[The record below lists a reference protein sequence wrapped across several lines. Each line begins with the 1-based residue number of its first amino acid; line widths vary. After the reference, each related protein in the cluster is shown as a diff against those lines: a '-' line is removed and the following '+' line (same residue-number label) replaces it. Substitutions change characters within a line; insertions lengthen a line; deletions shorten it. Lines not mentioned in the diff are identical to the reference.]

1 MYIIVVGGG
10 QVGFHLAKE
19 LISEGHEVLLIE
31 KDARTCDRIN
41 EDLGS
46 VCQRGDGCEATTL
59 DEVGAGRAD
68 VLIAV
73 TGEDEDNLV
82 SCQVAKVRFG
92 VRRTI
97 ARINNPKNDRIF
109 RLLGI
114 DAPVSSTQVIL
125 EHIEHEVPQ
134 HALMH
139 LMDLSR
145 FGMEIVDI
153 VLSEDSPVL
162 GRRLGDL
169 PLPPNAFVSLV
180 ISARGGPLAPQAGL
194 TLEIGDELIAVTPID
209 QEARLRRALT
219 GV

>member
-1 MYIIVVGGG
+1 MYIIIVGGG
-10 QVGFHLAKE
+10 QVGYHLAKE
-19 LISEGHEVLLIE
+19 LIAEGHEVLLIE
-31 KDARTCDRIN
+31 KDARTCERIN

-46 VCQRGDGCEATTL
+46 VCVRGDGCEAATL
-59 DEVGAGRAD
+59 EDVGAGRAD
-68 VLIAV
+68 VFIAV

-134 HALMH
+134 HPLMH

-153 VLSEDSPVL
+153 VIGDDSPVR
-162 GRRLGDL
+162 GQRLGDVLL
-169 PLPPNAFVSLV
+169 PAGAFISVV
-180 ISARGGPLAPQAGL
+180 ITSRGGPQAPNPSL
-194 TLEIGDELIAVTPID
+194 VLMPGDELIAVTPID
-209 QEARLRRALT
+209 QETRLRRMLA

>member
-10 QVGFHLAKE
+10 QVGYHLSKQ
-19 LISEGHEVLLIE
+19 LIAEGHEVLLIE

-46 VCQRGDGCEATTL
+46 VCLRGDGCEAATL

-134 HALMH
+134 HPLMH

-145 FGMEIVDI
+145 FGMEIVD
-153 VLSEDSPVL
+153 VLIGEDSPVR
-162 GRRLGDL
+162 GKRLSDL
-169 PLPPNAFVSLV
+169 ELPPNAFVSLV
-180 ISARGGPLAPQAGL
+180 ITSRDGPQAPNPSL
-194 TLEIGDELIAVTPID
+194 TLGPGDELIAGTPLD
-209 QEARLRRALT
+209 QEARLRRVLT

>member
-10 QVGFHLAKE
+10 QVGYHLTKE
-19 LISEGHEVLLIE
+19 LIAEGHEVLLVE

-46 VCQRGDGCEATTL
+46 VCVRGDGCEAATL

-134 HALMH
+134 HPLMH

-153 VLSEDSPVL
+153 VIGEDSPVR
-162 GRRLGDL
+162 GQRLGDIA
-169 PLPPNAFVSLV
+169 LPPGAFVSLV
-180 ISARGGPLAPQAGL
+180 ITARGGPQAPHPAIALAP
-194 TLEIGDELIAVTPID
+194 GDELITVTPID
-209 QEARLRRALT
+209 QEARLRRILT
-219 GV
+219 GA

>member
-1 MYIIVVGGG
+1 M
-10 QVGFHLAKE
+10 
-19 LISEGHEVLLIE
+19 
-31 KDARTCDRIN
+31 
-41 EDLGS
+41 
-46 VCQRGDGCEATTL
+46 
-59 DEVGAGRAD
+59 
-68 VLIAV
+68 IAV

-82 SCQVAKVRFG
+82 SCQVAKTRFG

-134 HALMH
+134 HPLMH

-153 VLSEDSPVL
+153 VLNDDSPVI

-169 PLPPNAFVSLV
+169 PLPPNAFISLV
-180 ISARGGPLAPQAGL
+180 ISSRGPVAPTPSLGLAA
-194 TLEIGDELIAVTPID
+194 GDELIAVTPLD
-209 QEARLRRALT
+209 QEARLRRVLT
-219 GV
+219 GA

>member
-10 QVGFHLAKE
+10 QVGYHLSKE
-19 LISEGHEVLLIE
+19 LIAEGHEVLLIE
-31 KDARTCDRIN
+31 KDARTCERIN
-41 EDLGS
+41 DDLGS
-46 VCQRGDGCEATTL
+46 VCLRGDGCEAATL
-59 DEVGAGRAD
+59 DEAGAGRAD

-73 TGEDEDNLV
+73 TGDDEDNLV

-134 HALMH
+134 HPLMH

-145 FGMEIVDI
+145 FGMEIVD
-153 VLSEDSPVL
+153 VLIGDDSPAR
-162 GRRLGDL
+162 GQRLGDL
-169 PLPPNAFVSLV
+169 ALPPKTFVSLV
-180 ISARGGPLAPQAGL
+180 ITSRDGPQAPNPSLTLAP
-194 TLEIGDELIAVTPID
+194 GDELIAVTPIE
-209 QEARLRRALT
+209 QEARLRRVLT
-219 GV
+219 GM